1 MYSRNQVGFSGID
14 TLVSLL
20 GGLVG
25 IFIGVIVG
33 IVLFAFKIP
42 VDAVRLLKLNRNDA
56 VSQETATTGMGEHQQ
71 SPSNASPVD
80 AHIGAADRIKQFQV
94 GSIAKVHCRFY
105 TDADVVAR
113 HVFFLTQEAIAT
125 VGVRVELTP
134 LKASKID
141 QAQLERTTVQEINA
155 LLGVAESNTSGNVI
169 AKEVLVETV
178 GADSQVETATTPKPK
193 AANVRAARQ
202 RMASYQGVLLSAC
215 VQTRRTAN
223 SQYDA
228 FCLTFDDEALGAEH
242 QLWGVDLERAIE
254 ESGAHAGDRVRVEL
268 VGETPTIVKGKSVT
282 KKIWQVT
289 KL

>member
-1 MYSRNQVGFSGID
+1 MYSRNQVGYSGID
-14 TLVSLL
+14 EGVSLM
-20 GGLVG
+20 GGLLG
-25 IFIGVIVG
+25 IVIGVMVG
-33 IVLFAFKIP
+33 VVLLAITMP
-42 VDAVRLLKLNRNDA
+42 VDAVRLLMRKRSDA
-56 VSQETATTGMGEHQQ
+56 VSQAPATTGKVEHHQ
-71 SPSNASPVD
+71 SHSNVAPVETP
-80 AHIGAADRIKQFQV
+80 IGAADRVKQFQV

-105 TDADVVAR
+105 ADADVVAR
-113 HVFFLTQEAIAT
+113 HVFLLTQEAMAKA
-125 VGVRVELTP
+125 GKRVELTP
-134 LKASKID
+134 LKASGID
-141 QAQLERTTVQEINA
+141 QAELERTTVQEIYA
-155 LLGVAESNTSGNVI
+155 LLGLAESNISGNVI

-193 AANVRAARQ
+193 APNLRAARQ

-242 QLWGVDLERAIE
+242 QLWGADLERAIE
-254 ESGAHAGDRVRVEL
+254 ESGAQVGDRVRVEL
-268 VGETPTIVKGKSVT
+268 VGETPTVVKGKTVT

>member
-14 TLVSLL
+14 ALVSLL

-25 IFIGVIVG
+25 ILVGVIVG
-33 IVLFAFKIP
+33 IVLSAIKIP
-42 VDAVRLLKLNRNDA
+42 VDAVRLLKLKRNGA
-56 VSQETATTGMGEHQQ
+56 VSQAPATTGKGGHQQ
-71 SPSNASPVD
+71 SPSNVSPVE
-80 AHIGAADRIKQFQV
+80 APIGAADRIKQFQV
-94 GSIAKVHCRFY
+94 GNIAKVHCRFY
-105 TDADVVAR
+105 ADADVVAR
-113 HVFFLTQEAIAT
+113 HVFFLTQESIAKA
-125 VGVRVELTP
+125 GKRVELTP
-134 LKASKID
+134 LKASGID
-141 QAQLERTTVQEINA
+141 QAELERTTVQEIYA

-178 GADSQVETATTPKPK
+178 GADSQAEAATTPKPK
-193 AANVRAARQ
+193 APNVRAARQ

-242 QLWGVDLERAIE
+242 QLWGADLQRAIE
-254 ESGAHAGDRVRVEL
+254 ESGAQAGDRVRVEL
-268 VGETPTIVKGKSVT
+268 VGETPTVVKGKTVT